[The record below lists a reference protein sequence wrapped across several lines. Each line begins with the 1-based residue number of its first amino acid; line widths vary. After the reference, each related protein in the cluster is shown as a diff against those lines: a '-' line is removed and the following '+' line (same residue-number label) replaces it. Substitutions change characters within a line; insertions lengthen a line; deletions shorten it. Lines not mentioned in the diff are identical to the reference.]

1 MKGQPTKTGGGNGP
15 KWKVQKYDSMGP
27 SYERATAVPRKK
39 AAAAKKAAKGRMGGP
54 ATGRGVAANKRP
66 KKK

>member
-15 KWKVQKYDSMGP
+15 KWKGQTWSSVGP

-39 AAAAKKAAKGRMGGP
+39 AAAAKKAASKRKGR
-54 ATGRGVAANKRP
+54 
-66 KKK
+66 

>member
-15 KWKVQKYDSMGP
+15 KWKGQTWSSVGP
-27 SYERATAVPRKK
+27 SYERATAVTRKK
-39 AAAAKKAAKGRMGGP
+39 AAAAKKGKGRMGGP

-66 KKK
+66 KRSK